1 MTGCLKHFFRN
12 SPMARLFA
20 LIAVLTC
27 STVSLAQ
34 APIAKMSRTPI
45 AAAILPDDDD
55 ADGRTIL
62 FGLAAGAL
70 SYDGGRD
77 EQALGAVLRWVPVR
91 WLSLSTTPTSVRAR
105 QPSAGTLPA
114 SSRSGLTDI
123 PLEAT
128 VARGFSATWS
138 PSVAASLSVTLP
150 TGDTA
155 SGLGSGTVGY
165 ATSAGIGFSPAEQVW
180 IHVGAGRS
188 LTRFSVQSAFSSGTG
203 WGDASAGVSVT
214 DRVSLSTGY
223 SSDLGTADSALGRS
237 TSLEGGLNLG
247 VGRVGTVNLT
257 SSRGLTGA
265 APRWSVTLGVG
276 TAFPYLNHLGGSSPN
291 AALQQSFGGGTHG
304 IGNGNGNAN
313 GVTNIGRGR
322 SKKP

>member
-1 MTGCLKHFFRN
+1 MVGSLKHFVRPFA
-12 SPMARLFA
+12 MALLFA
-20 LIAVLTC
+20 LIAALTC
-27 STVSLAQ
+27 STVSIAQ
-34 APIAKMSRTPI
+34 VPTAKMLRGPL
-45 AAAILPDDDD
+45 AAAITPDDDD

-77 EQALGAVLRWVPVR
+77 EQAVGAVLRWVPVR
-91 WLSLSTTPTSVRAR
+91 WLSLSATPTSVRAR
-105 QPSAGTLPA
+105 QPSVGGVPA
-114 SSRSGLTDI
+114 NSHGGLTDI

-128 VARGFSATWS
+128 VARGLSATWS

-150 TGDTA
+150 VGDTA

-165 ATSAGIGFSPAEQVW
+165 ATSAGVGFSPAEQVW
-180 IHVGAGRS
+180 VHIGAGRS

-203 WGDASAGVSVT
+203 WGDASAGVSVN

-223 SSDLGTADSALGRS
+223 SSDLGAADSALGRS
-237 TSLEGGLNLG
+237 TSLEGGVSIG
-247 VGRVGTVNLT
+247 VGRAGTVNLT

-291 AALQQSFGGGTHG
+291 ATLQQSFGGGTHG
-304 IGNGNGNAN
+304 IGNGNGA
-313 GVTNIGRGR
+313 TNSGRGR